1 MVLSEGLKVVS
12 SSPSA
17 AFAEWSSVTWTPPVS
32 LDVLEEFDDE
42 VFDEPVFDALPVLA
56 LPPLVLPTLKLQA
69 SPAKT
74 RSASASR
81 PEWILIRGVSPFH
94 SRLTALRVHVRR
106 MIEAGRVSARRRR
119 VRPRASQG

>member
-32 LDVLEEFDDE
+32 LDVLEEFE
-42 VFDEPVFDALPVLA
+42 ALDEPVFDALPVLA